1 MTPHQFIDALF
12 GPGWTEFQLPVF
24 LEMLKKMQEDAN
36 RYYELREILARKNDF
51 VADRAAL
58 NSIDEYIDEYV
69 DAARQSGFL

>member
-1 MTPHQFIDALF
+1 MTPHQFIDGLF

-24 LEMLKKMQEDAN
+24 LEMLKKMQDDAR
-36 RYYELREILARKNDF
+36 RYHELREILARKNDF

-58 NSIDEYIDEYV
+58 NSVDEYV

>member
-1 MTPHQFIDALF
+1 MTPHQFIDGLF

-24 LEMLKKMQEDAN
+24 LEMLMKMQDDAR
-36 RYYELREILARKNDF
+36 RYHELREILARKNDF

-58 NSIDEYIDEYV
+58 NSVDEYV